1 MHRMQNVRAWAVVS
15 KPANHITVTSALSWS
30 IVKGLP
36 VAGSMIFNRCAQ
48 MVWAGGDD
56 FSILKTCTENSR
68 VS

>member
-1 MHRMQNVRAWAVVS
+1 
-15 KPANHITVTSALSWS
+15 
-30 IVKGLP
+30 LP